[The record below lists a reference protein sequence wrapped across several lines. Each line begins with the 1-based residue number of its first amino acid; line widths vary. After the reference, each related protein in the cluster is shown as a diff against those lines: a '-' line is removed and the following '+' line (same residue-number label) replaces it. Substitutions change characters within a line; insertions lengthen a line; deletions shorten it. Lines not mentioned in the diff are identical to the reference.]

1 MGNGVHEEERMSGPF
16 LVGEENH
23 TDARTDLIV
32 ADGVDYWTDVVLRI
46 LVPYSFVQKQGQ
58 HIDAIRCR
66 GSKEINRTE
75 DISGNQQLTTHGR
88 AGNGIVATGLNGVV
102 GYVHGIEP
110 DPEREGAAQAGVFGF
125 GGPDHPGVIGR
136 GQDGVIGLSDA
147 NDRSGVYGFNSQAA
161 GAAWGVFGQCDSPDG
176 AGVGAICGAAPGVRC
191 QSSGNDGVVGISD
204 SSNRSG
210 VFGFSSVREGK
221 GFGVLGRTVSSKGA
235 GVCGENEAAGDG
247 VSGFSRDGAG
257 VSGTSQKH
265 NGVVGRTG
273 VVNASGVYGENS
285 RDPFADQDVERGRGD
300 AMFGQPIDWQIVGV
314 MGRAN
319 SAAGTGVK
327 GASSNGD
334 GVTGIGGRYGA
345 VLGGQVAPVRLSP
358 AAHPGA
364 PTSGYHRM
372 GELYV
377 DNEGDLFFCK
387 KSGTPGIWKQVA

>member
-1 MGNGVHEEERMSGPF
+1 VQSLQVQAEIIAAAAAASSAGP
-16 LVGEENH
+16 LGM
-23 TDARTDLIV
+23 
-32 ADGVDYWTDVVLRI
+32 
-46 LVPYSFVQKQGQ
+46 
-58 HIDAIRCR
+58 IDA
-66 GSKEINRTE
+66 
-75 DISGNQQLTTHGR
+75 DQLAASQTDPPVGQGDPVDQDF
-88 AGNGIVATGLNGVV
+88 ALN
-102 GYVHGIEP
+102 
-110 DPEREGAAQAGVFGF
+110 PERIAPMVRRLVSPTNTRANFF
-125 GGPDHPGVIGR
+125 DR
-136 GQDGVIGLSDA
+136 DGLLVLSSRHLD
-147 NDRSGVYGFNSQAA
+147 
-161 GAAWGVFGQCDSPDG
+161 
-176 AGVGAICGAAPGVRC
+176 
-191 QSSGNDGVVGISD
+191 
-204 SSNRSG
+204 
-210 VFGFSSVREGK
+210 
-221 GFGVLGRTVSSKGA
+221 LT
-235 GVCGENEAAGDG
+235 AGDG